1 MESNVHLFTRSG
13 KWMGV
18 DPSTRTFFEFTQ
30 EEWEILK
37 EGMNQSASTKYQEL
51 MDSIQETLK
60 PMSTFETQS
69 TQGVYELVLMISQD
83 CNMKCSYCY
92 ADAGTYS
99 EEASFMDRE
108 IAKTGVEKICQ
119 VEDIEEIMFF
129 GGEPFLN
136 FPLIRE
142 IVELNKEKGRK
153 LKYGVVTNGTIMTD
167 DMLKVLKENNFGVTV
182 SLDGPPHIHNLC
194 RVYKNGNGTHDKV
207 LRTIEKLKKAGIPC
221 GLEATYNNRV
231 SNQTTPRDVLAY
243 LTQIARHIKID
254 CVLDAEC
261 IDPATL
267 MTPEE
272 TYTAYKE
279 WTDCAFEMW
288 EKGELL
294 DVRPIS
300 SMVWH
305 LMSSRKLKSETV
317 CKAGGGR
324 VTLFS
329 NGDLYPC
336 FAAFFPKYL
345 IGNVTDDNFVEEYPE
360 KIKEMNRMLSR
371 SQVDHYWF
379 SDLISSVCVRNL
391 EDCGVSHLNF
401 ILPNLIEDIIYHLIK
416 IEDTKKFQDTLRR
429 SACGET

>member
-1 MESNVHLFTRSG
+1 
-13 KWMGV
+13 MGV

-30 EEWEILK
+30 EEWKILK
-37 EGMNQSASTKYQEL
+37 EGMTDQSTSIKYQEL
-51 MDSIQETLK
+51 MESIQKTLK
-60 PMSTFETQS
+60 SMSTFETQPN
-69 TQGVYELVLMISQD
+69 QGVYELVLMISQD

-108 IAKTGVEKICQ
+108 IAKIGVEKIFQ
-119 VEDIEEIMFF
+119 VEDIKEIMFF

-142 IVELNKEKGRK
+142 IVELNREKGRE

-167 DMLKVLKENNFGVTV
+167 SILKFLKENNFGVTV
-182 SLDGPPHIHNLC
+182 SLDGPSHIHNLC

-207 LRTIEKLKKAGIPC
+207 LRTIEKLKKAGVPYGI
-221 GLEATYNNRV
+221 EATYNNRI
-231 SNQTTPRDVLAY
+231 SDKTTPRDVLAY
-243 LTQIARHIKID
+243 LTQFAQHIKID

-261 IDPATL
+261 IDPTTL

-272 TYTAYKE
+272 IYNAYRE
-279 WTDCAFEMW
+279 WTEYTFEMW
-288 EKGELL
+288 DKGELL

-305 LMSSRKLKSETV
+305 LLSSRKLKSETV

-324 VTLFS
+324 ITLFA

-336 FAAFFPKYL
+336 FASNSPEYF
-345 IGNVTDDNFVEEYPE
+345 IGIVTDDNFVEEYPGR
-360 KIKEMNRMLSR
+360 IKEINGMLSR

-379 SDLISSVCVRNL
+379 SNLLSSFCVRNL
-391 EDCGVSHLNF
+391 EGSGVSHLNL
-401 ILPNLIEDIIYHLIK
+401 ILPNLIEDIIYHLME